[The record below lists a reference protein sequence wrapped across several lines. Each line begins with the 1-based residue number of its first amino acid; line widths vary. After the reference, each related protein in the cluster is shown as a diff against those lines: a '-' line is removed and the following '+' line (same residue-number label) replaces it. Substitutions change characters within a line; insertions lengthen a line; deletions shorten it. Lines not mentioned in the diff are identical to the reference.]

1 MSLQETAGS
10 VTGIKYVKVDRGS
23 VAGPDPLVTVWAV
36 VETESG
42 RERGFVASAPQ
53 SYESN
58 SGQMYNPVK
67 WGSAIHRDEFKSG
80 IQFPYTARAQASL
93 SLLGSKR

>member
-10 VTGIKYVKVDRGS
+10 VTGIKYVKVDNAS
-23 VAGPDPLVTVWAV
+23 VTGPDPLVTVWAV
-36 VETESG
+36 VETDTG

-58 SGQMYNPVK
+58 SGRMYSPVK
-67 WGSAIHRDEFKSG
+67 WGSAVHRDEFKSG
-80 IQFPYTARAQASL
+80 IQFPYDGRAHASL
-93 SLLGSKR
+93 SLMNKQ